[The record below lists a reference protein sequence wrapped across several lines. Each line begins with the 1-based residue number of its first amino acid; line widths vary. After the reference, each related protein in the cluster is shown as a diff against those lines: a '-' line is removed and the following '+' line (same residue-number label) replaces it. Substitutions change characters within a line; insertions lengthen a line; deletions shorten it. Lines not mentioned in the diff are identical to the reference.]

1 MQKEFLAFYHDELQ
15 TLRRR
20 ATVFSRT
27 YPEAAAKLRLVEGL
41 ADDPHVERLI
51 ESFAFISARIRH
63 KLEDSFPELSAGLIE
78 AIYPHLLAPR
88 PR

>member
-41 ADDPHVERLI
+41 ADDPM
-51 ESFAFISARIRH
+51 
-63 KLEDSFPELSAGLIE
+63 LSG
-78 AIYPHLLAPR
+78 
-88 PR
+88 